1 MVFKEDLIKKVAENL
16 GKDEETVRDV
26 IMHHLNYVEYL
37 ATEDE
42 DTYSLYFPKLG
53 TMSLN
58 YYISRSEYKRNLN
71 DRQRLIKEKA
81 KGMKGLLS
89 YDNFNYITPHVLGDY
104 LRDNE
109 KFLKNPLKK
118 IKPLY
123 DEYSEKY
130 NELARE
136 YFQI

>member
-1 MVFKEDLIKKVAENL
+1 MVYKEEIIKKVAENL
-16 GKDEETVRDV
+16 GKDEEIVRDV
-26 IMHHLNYVEYL
+26 IMHHLNYIDHL
-37 ATEDE
+37 TTEE
-42 DTYSLYFPKLG
+42 DVYSLYFPKLG

-58 YYISRSEYKRNLN
+58 YHISRSEYKRNLT
-71 DRQRLIKEKA
+71 DKQRLIKEKA
-81 KGMKGLLS
+81 KGMKGVVS